1 MCACVLGRARVTL
14 GIVADDAPLVVVGHT
29 NPDTDSVCSAV
40 AYARYKSARGV
51 TAAPY
56 RAGNL
61 NAQTRFVFDHFGC
74 SPPDL
79 LTDLYPKLQDIMIPH
94 ESLYLLHPQEPLSR
108 AARVI
113 LDKGFAFLP
122 VVDDD
127 GFCLGKVTV
136 LRIAGLLDQLPLRA
150 KGVPV
155 ETAIAEAMGAP
166 VSGYLES
173 PEPTFVTADLV
184 RDVEHRINQY
194 NVGGFIVN
202 DDAGRIAGIIAR
214 VNFLNKARFR
224 VALVDHNEFSQAV
237 DGIEEAEV
245 VEVIDHHRIGA
256 RSTAMPITFI
266 NRVLGSTATIVAD
279 MFRSDGIGVDPQ
291 TAGLLL
297 SAILSDTV
305 ILKSPTAT
313 PVDAEVAGWL
323 AETAGVDLHAYG
335 EKMFQAGSEV
345 AGLSADQIV
354 GQDQKHY
361 EEGGF
366 RFAVSQIEMVGFK
379 VFEERAGE
387 IRDAVARTRSAN
399 GLDFACLMVT
409 DITRET
415 TRLVFEGPQRIQDA
429 VQYPAVAQGVFE
441 MKGVLSRKKQVL
453 PYLMDVLSAL

>member
-1 MCACVLGRARVTL
+1 MAAE
-14 GIVADDAPLVVVGHT
+14 APLIVVGHK

-51 TAAPY
+51 SAAPF

-61 NAQTRFVFDHFGC
+61 NAQTRFVFDHFDAP
-74 SPPDL
+74 PPDL
-79 LTDLYPKLQDIMIPH
+79 LTDLYPKLADIMIPH
-94 ESLYLLHPQEPLSR
+94 ESLYLLRPGDPLSK
-108 AARVI
+108 AARII
-113 LDKGFAFLP
+113 LDNGFAFLP

-136 LRIAGLLDQLPLRA
+136 LGIAGLLDHLPDRA
-150 KGVPV
+150 QGLPV
-155 ETAIAEAMGAP
+155 ETAIAEAMNAP
-166 VSGYLES
+166 VSDYLES
-173 PEPTFVTADLV
+173 PEPTFAVADLV

-194 NVGGFIVN
+194 NVGGFIVK

-224 VALVDHNEFSQAV
+224 VALVDHNELSQAV
-237 DGIEEAEV
+237 DGIDEAEV

-256 RSTAMPITFI
+256 RSTTMPITFI
-266 NRVLGSTATIVAD
+266 NRVLGSTATIIAD
-279 MFRSDGIGVDPQ
+279 MYRTDGIDLDAR

-313 PVDAEVAGWL
+313 PVDAEIAEWL
-323 AETAGVDLHAYG
+323 ADVAGVDVHGYG
-335 EKMFQAGSEV
+335 EEMFQAGSEV
-345 AGLSADQIV
+345 AGLTADQIV

-361 EEGGF
+361 QEAGF

-379 VFEERAGE
+379 VFEERADE

-409 DITRET
+409 DITGET
-415 TRLVFEGPQRIQDA
+415 TRLVFDGPQRIQDA

-453 PYLMDVLSAL
+453 PYLIDVLSAL